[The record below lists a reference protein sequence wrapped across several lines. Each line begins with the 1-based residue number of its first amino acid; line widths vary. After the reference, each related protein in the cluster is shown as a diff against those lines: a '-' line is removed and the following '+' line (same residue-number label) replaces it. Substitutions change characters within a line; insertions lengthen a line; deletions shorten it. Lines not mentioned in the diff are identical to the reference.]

1 MRTTGLVATALMLLL
16 LVTPAWAADGEKRVQ
31 FGALYAMPTDDL
43 TEGGTKTEADA
54 ALGFQASFE
63 IMVNDKIGIEPGIQ
77 VANHDVDFE
86 DALGETD
93 LGDIDFTAVMATV
106 NFHVLQRDKL
116 DLYVGPTVG
125 YVFWGDLTTDVFGP
139 PETFSADDEV
149 AYGASVGLDIP
160 FGEGSWE
167 FSAGLTYLFVEVTL
181 EGGGTALGVD
191 PIQGRAGVSYK
202 F

>member
-1 MRTTGLVATALMLLL
+1 MTRTGLVVATLTLMLLM
-16 LVTPAWAADGEKRVQ
+16 TPAWAADGEKRVQ
-31 FGALYAMPTDDL
+31 FGALYSSPTDDL
-43 TEGGTKTEADA
+43 TEDGTTTEADA

-86 DALGETD
+86 DVLGESD

-106 NFHVLQRDKL
+106 NFHVLQRDNI

-149 AYGASVGLDIP
+149 AYGANVGLDIP
-160 FGEGSWE
+160 FGEGNWE
-167 FSAGLTYLFVEVTL
+167 FSAGLTYLFVEVSL
-181 EGGGTALGVD
+181 DGGPALGVD